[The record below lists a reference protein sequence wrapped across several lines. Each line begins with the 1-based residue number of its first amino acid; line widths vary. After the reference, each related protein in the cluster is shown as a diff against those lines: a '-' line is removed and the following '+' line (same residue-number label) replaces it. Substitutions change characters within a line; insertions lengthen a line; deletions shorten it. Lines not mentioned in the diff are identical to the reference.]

1 MYTTKGSPE
10 CTVYTITHG
19 YHEAK
24 IGGLSSFFWLGGG
37 GYCTAQVRTP
47 DRCCTMCI
55 SGWAGDGSPPSLVIF
70 IACLSFFPLPPGAGV
85 HFFRSLVMA

>member
-37 GYCTAQVRTP
+37 GEDTALHRSGPLTAAAPCASLAGQEMVRLHL
-47 DRCCTMCI
+47 
-55 SGWAGDGSPPSLVIF
+55 W
-70 IACLSFFPLPPGAGV
+70 
-85 HFFRSLVMA
+85 